1 MSFNELALDPRLVKN
16 LGELNFTLM
25 TPIQK
30 SSLPHLL
37 NDKDMIAQAE
47 TGSGKTLAFGLG
59 ILNKI
64 KVKNTRPQSLVLCPT
79 RELAEQVATELRKI
93 GRLIPNIKVLTIT
106 GGKSEYQQERS
117 LAHGAHIVVGT
128 TGRVRKL
135 LNRKVLNLEFV
146 ETYVLDEADRML
158 DMGFIE
164 DIEEITDYLP
174 REHQTLLFSA
184 TFPDNIKELSQ
195 QIQRDDVIHVQ
206 EEVSE
211 KDLIEEVFFRLDDH
225 KEKTSALLTVLGE
238 YQPQQFIIFCKTKV
252 ISDSVAR
259 ELARE
264 GIEVEPIHGDL
275 DQRDRTSVLS
285 RFANGSINGL
295 VATDVAARGIDV
307 KGLDLVVNLDL
318 PFDPEVY
325 VHRIGRTGR
334 AGEKG
339 VAVSFY
345 IPKEEE
351 LFDRISD
358 FRNAEFKVQNIND
371 CESHPYDIKPFMKT
385 LFISGGKRDKL
396 RPTDIV
402 GAIVGEAKIDFEA
415 IGKINIFPVYSYVAI
430 KLDQYHHVLK
440 SLERGKIK
448 NRKFK
453 VGHVR

>member
-195 QIQRDDVIHVQ
+195 QIQRDDVIHVK

-238 YQPQQFIIFCKTKV
+238 YQPQQFIIFCKT
-252 ISDSVAR
+252 
-259 ELARE
+259 
-264 GIEVEPIHGDL
+264 
-275 DQRDRTSVLS
+275 
-285 RFANGSINGL
+285 
-295 VATDVAARGIDV
+295 
-307 KGLDLVVNLDL
+307 
-318 PFDPEVY
+318 
-325 VHRIGRTGR
+325 
-334 AGEKG
+334 
-339 VAVSFY
+339 
-345 IPKEEE
+345 
-351 LFDRISD
+351 
-358 FRNAEFKVQNIND
+358 
-371 CESHPYDIKPFMKT
+371 
-385 LFISGGKRDKL
+385 
-396 RPTDIV
+396 
-402 GAIVGEAKIDFEA
+402 
-415 IGKINIFPVYSYVAI
+415 
-430 KLDQYHHVLK
+430 
-440 SLERGKIK
+440 
-448 NRKFK
+448 
-453 VGHVR
+453 

>member
-1 MSFNELALDPRLVKN
+1 
-16 LGELNFTLM
+16 
-25 TPIQK
+25 
-30 SSLPHLL
+30 
-37 NDKDMIAQAE
+37 
-47 TGSGKTLAFGLG
+47 
-59 ILNKI
+59 
-64 KVKNTRPQSLVLCPT
+64 
-79 RELAEQVATELRKI
+79 
-93 GRLIPNIKVLTIT
+93 LIPNIKVLTIT

-195 QIQRDDVIHVQ
+195 QIQRDDVIHVK

-225 KEKTSALLTVLGE
+225 KEKTSALLTILGE

-371 CESHPYDIKPFMKT
+371 CESHPYDIKPLMKT